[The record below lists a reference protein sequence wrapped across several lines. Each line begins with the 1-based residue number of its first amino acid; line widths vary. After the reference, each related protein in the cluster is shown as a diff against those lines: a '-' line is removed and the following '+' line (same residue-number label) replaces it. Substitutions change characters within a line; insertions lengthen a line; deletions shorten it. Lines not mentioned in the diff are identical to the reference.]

1 VNRLRAVKKLLA
13 SIVAVVSV
21 LAVAGVIINLTGPRR
36 AESARET
43 LDRAASRFV
52 QCYAR
57 DESYESCE
65 TGTSKLMVAERS
77 KRRFALVSTVAFG
90 PTYTISR
97 TAVGRLRR
105 SCQPLGADCP
115 AGAWQGE

>member
-1 VNRLRAVKKLLA
+1 MDVDRLRPVKKLLA
-13 SIVAVVSV
+13 SLVAVVAV
-21 LAVAGVIINLTGPRR
+21 LAVASAIINLSEPRR

-77 KRRFALVSTVAFG
+77 KM
-90 PTYTISR
+90 SR
-97 TAVGRLRR
+97 PGFCGDRIRWFLETDSL
-105 SCQPLGADCP
+105 
-115 AGAWQGE
+115 